1 MTRRLV
7 IAGAAAVVVVLMA
20 GVYLLGDLG
29 DDTRFPGEDSVDVG
43 FARDMGTHHAQAVQ
57 LANLLRDRTD
67 DEAMRLLA
75 TDVALTQQSQ
85 IGQMRGWLDTW
96 GRPPTS
102 VEPPMQWMD
111 HPAGEPM
118 PGLARDEEI
127 AELTASQGPD
137 AEVLFLELMI
147 RHHEGGLHMARVA
160 ATDAEQPYVR
170 ALATGMVESQ
180 TADIANMTD
189 LLAAGGVRYGGG

>member
-7 IAGAAAVVVVLMA
+7 IAAAAVAVVVLMA
-20 GVYLLGDLG
+20 GAYIVGDRTGRDG
-29 DDTRFPGEDSVDVG
+29 DPGEDSVDVG

-57 LANLLRDRTD
+57 LANLLRDRTG

-75 TDVALTQQSQ
+75 TDIALTQQSQ

-102 VEPPMQWMD
+102 VEPPMRWMD

-118 PGLARDEEI
+118 PGLASDEEI
-127 AELTASQGPD
+127 AELTASEGAD
-137 AEVLFLELMI
+137 AEVLFLQLMI

-160 ATDAEQPYVR
+160 AEDAEQPYVR
-170 ALATGMVESQ
+170 ALATGVVESQ

-189 LLAAGGVRYGGG
+189 LLAARGVQYGGG

>member
-1 MTRRLV
+1 MTRRLA
-7 IAGAAAVVVVLMA
+7 IAGAAAVAVALMA
-20 GVYLLGDLG
+20 GAYLLGDRAG
-29 DDTRFPGEDSVDVG
+29 DSPPGEESVDVG
-43 FARDMGTHHAQAVQ
+43 FARDMGTHHAQAVL

-67 DEAMRLLA
+67 DETLRLLA
-75 TDVALTQQSQ
+75 TDIALTQQSQ

-111 HPAGEPM
+111 HPAGEAM
-118 PGLARDEEI
+118 PGLASDEEI
-127 AELTASQGPD
+127 AELTAAKGAD
-137 AEVLFLELMI
+137 AEALFLELMI

-160 ATDAEQPYVR
+160 AEDAEEPYVR

-180 TADIANMTD
+180 TTDISNMAD
-189 LLAAGGVRYGGG
+189 LLAARGVRYGDG